1 MLARPRRADLTRYGL
16 AILAVAATIGL
27 KVALSPLIDP
37 KLWPLMLA
45 LVPVLFSAWFGGWG
59 PGLVATIFTALAV
72 DFFYMEPLYEVGS
85 YDTQKAFRLTL
96 FLVEGAVLS
105 WLVDQLFVARRRGDL
120 SAEQFEVLAEGTRDS
135 AMILMDAQGRVIEW
149 NRGAERLLGWRGSDI
164 QGQLFDRFYTGP
176 DRQAGRPQQD
186 LAAAAEQ
193 DEWRGEGWR
202 ARKDGSRFWAE
213 TIIRPRYDAQRKLH
227 GFSEITRDLS
237 DRKRTEARLAA
248 EHSVTRILAD
258 ARSLQESGPAIVQ
271 AIRQSIDAD
280 VGTLWFPD
288 DQGTSLSCA
297 VIDECESGEPFAPF
311 VNACR
316 ETQFKPGVGLPG
328 RVWQTRS
335 PASIADVRQDA
346 NFPRAPSAALAGL
359 CSAVAFPI
367 VAGSEFIGVM
377 EFFTRWKLEPDQAL
391 LRMMAAIGSEI
402 GQFVQRRRA
411 EHQVKVLNQSLR
423 ERVQELQTLLDVAPI
438 GIAVAQDAACERVK
452 VNPAAAGML
461 GIAPDDNASLSGPEA
476 DRPAFRVMQQGRELP
491 PNELPMQFAA
501 AHNVSLR
508 DIVVD
513 LVHPDGRTLHLLE
526 YASPLLDEL
535 GRVRGCLGLFV
546 DITENRAAQQA
557 LQQREEQ
564 FRASFQLAAVGKA
577 LIDPA
582 SGKFL
587 RVNHKLATI
596 LRMEPSELLQRTV
609 YEVVHPDDVKAAATD
624 VQRLIDA
631 ELPEFS
637 TELRVVAGDGELV
650 WSNMT
655 ATMVRDS
662 AGRPKE
668 LIAVI
673 QDVTGRKLVEQELER
688 YRTRLEELVGER
700 TAALQETHQRLRLS
714 ERMAS
719 LGTLS
724 AGLGH
729 DMGNLLLP
737 VRLRLEAMEIKG
749 IPPQLHEDVQAIGK
763 CADYLQRLANGL
775 RLLSLDPENA
785 TASPERTDLKE
796 WWPDVESFLK
806 NALPRGVELERRF
819 ADDLPAAIVPRHR
832 LTQAVF
838 NLVQN
843 AGDAIKPGEP
853 GRVCIWAAPGPRRGS
868 LRLGVTDNGAGMT
881 AEVKAR
887 CLEPFFTSKTR
898 GISTGLGLA
907 LVHGI
912 VQKAGGTIDIN
923 SSPGQG
929 TTIALTLPSVEADKL
944 DPAQTQRSRVLRG
957 AVLIADP
964 RLRTYVSSIL
974 RLLHVDVA
982 SNHASLREA
991 GDDTLADSLDLWVAD
1006 EDACERLVNDPV
1018 RPSPPGARRI
1028 LVIGNVPHGWRH
1040 PQTLVLN
1047 GHTKPAAVRQALRT
1061 LVMEL
1066 SSEPAQSPPH
1076 GLQKRSQSDSRP
1088 VRGRQ

>member
-1 MLARPRRADLTRYGL
+1 MMLARPRRADLTHYGL

-27 KVALSPLIDP
+27 KTALSPLIDP

-45 LVPVLFSAWFGGWG
+45 IVPVLFSAWFGGWG
-59 PGLVATIFTALAV
+59 PGLVATILTALAV
-72 DFFYMEPLYEVGS
+72 DFFYMEPLYGVGG

-96 FLVEGAVLS
+96 FLIEGAVLS

-120 SAEQFEVLAEGTRDS
+120 SAEQFELLAEGTRDS
-135 AMILMDAQGRVIEW
+135 AMILMDAQGRVTEW
-149 NRGAERLLGWRGSDI
+149 NRGAERLLGWRGSEI
-164 QGQLFDRFYTGP
+164 QGQLFDRFYAG
-176 DRQAGRPQQD
+176 QEQQGGRPQQD

-193 DEWRGEGWR
+193 GEWRSEGWR
-202 ARKDGSRFWAE
+202 IRKDGSRFWAE
-213 TIIRPRYDAQRKLH
+213 NIIRPRHDRQHKLC
-227 GFSEITRDLS
+227 GFSQITRDLS

-258 ARSLQESGPAIVQ
+258 ARSLQESGSAIVH

-280 VGTLWFPD
+280 IGALWFPD
-288 DQGTSLSCA
+288 EQGASLSCA
-297 VIDECESGEPFAPF
+297 VIDECESGEAFAPF
-311 VNACR
+311 VAATR
-316 ETQFKPGVGLPG
+316 TMHFAPGVGLPG
-328 RVWQTRS
+328 RVWQTRGS
-335 PASIADVRQDA
+335 ACIVDVQHDA
-346 NFPRAPSAALAGL
+346 NFPRAAVAAAAGL
-359 CSAVAFPI
+359 RSGIAFPI
-367 VAGSEFIGVM
+367 VAGSEFLGVI
-377 EFFTRWKLEPDQAL
+377 EFLTRWKLEPDDAL
-391 LRMMAAIGSEI
+391 LRMMEAIGSEI

-411 EHQVKVLNQSLR
+411 ERQVEVLNLSLR

-438 GIAVAQDAACERVK
+438 GIAVAQDPACEHVQ
-452 VNPAAAGML
+452 VNPAAASML
-461 GIAPDDNASLSGPEA
+461 EISSDDNASLSGPEA
-476 DRPAFRVMQQGRELP
+476 NRLGFRVMQQGRELSP
-491 PNELPMQFAA
+491 EELPMQFAA

-513 LVHPDGRTLHLLE
+513 LVHSDGRTLHLLE

-546 DITENRAAQQA
+546 DITEQRLAQQA
-557 LQQREEQ
+557 LQQRAEQ

-582 SGKFL
+582 SGMFL
-587 RVNHKLATI
+587 RVNNKLGTI
-596 LRMEPSELLQRTV
+596 LRMESSELTQRTV
-609 YEVVHPDDVKAAATD
+609 YEVVHSDDVNAVTTD
-624 VQRLIDA
+624 IRRLVDG

-637 TELRVVAGDGELV
+637 NELRVVAGDGELL
-650 WSNMT
+650 WTSMT
-655 ATMVRDS
+655 ATLVRDG

-749 IPPQLHEDVQAIGK
+749 IPDQLREDVQAIGK

-853 GRVCIWAAPGPRRGS
+853 GRVCIWAESCNGRNT
-868 LRLGVTDNGAGMT
+868 LRLGVTDNGAGMS

-912 VQKAGGTIDIN
+912 VQKAGGAIAID
-923 SSPGQG
+923 SAPGKG
-929 TTIALTLPSVEADKL
+929 TTITLTLPSTEATTL
-944 DPAQTQRSRVLRG
+944 NPARTQCAKALRG
-957 AVLIADP
+957 AVSISDT
-964 RLRTYVSSIL
+964 RLRTYVSFIL
-974 RLLHVDVA
+974 RLLRVDVA
-982 SNHASLREA
+982 PY
-991 GDDTLADSLDLWVAD
+991 DDPQGEGLDLWVAD
-1006 EDACERLVNDPV
+1006 ETACERLVKDQTH
-1018 RPSPPGARRI
+1018 PSARCI
-1028 LVIGNVPHGWRH
+1028 LVIGNMPHGWKH
-1040 PQTLVLN
+1040 SQTLVLN
-1047 GHTKPAAVRQALRT
+1047 GHPKPAAVRQALRQ
-1061 LVMEL
+1061 LVVEL
-1066 SSEPAQSPPH
+1066 STEPGQLSSH
-1076 GLQKRSQSDSRP
+1076 GFQATPQSDSRP
-1088 VRGRQ
+1088 LRRRQ